1 MPLLEAAVEAV
12 ELDAFAKEIPDL
24 VFHGT
29 TAYSLFKAE
38 AKKVPVSNQSNAGG
52 VQRPS
57 FRVPFRV
64 QAGAGIAQ
72 GTGNAD
78 SMGRGTGSQWA
89 SFALAPIY
97 LFNVCEISWLAQQ
110 STDSKQKGLFAVKA
124 QEMKNSLDAAMQGIE
139 GLINAD
145 GSGMIDQIPST
156 ATIVLSGGTPAAQT
170 ASITG
175 VNVAVAFGDQQV
187 VQFYSTGGVQR
198 TGGATSATIS
208 YSDGPSNTLFFST
221 ALPSDVVVTDYIV
234 VAGATYGAGNSL
246 LGIRAWDVNS
256 NTGIIG
262 GLNRNAYPGRLSTPT
277 INLGGAALTPGVA
290 QRAEVLLGRALGPD
304 ADSIKSGIWYGPPEQ
319 AFAQS
324 NLYYNVQIT
333 NAQEVKG
340 DKTLDMAKKFT
351 ADTFGGRKYHKSWTA
366 LNNRMDLL
374 VMDNWYI
381 GELSPLELY
390 DFGGGNVVAPVPDA
404 AGGAA
409 GSYLTSHMFAYNTCF
424 NLCNA
429 APRAGLFVQN
439 AAVPTVILKIYSE
452 ISGLSG
458 LS

>member
-1 MPLLEAAVEAV
+1 MALLEAAVEAV

-29 TAYSLFKAE
+29 TAYSMFKNE
-38 AKKVPVSNQSNAGG
+38 ATKIAVSNQSNAGG

-64 QAGAGIAQ
+64 QAGAAISQ

-78 SMGRGTGSQWA
+78 SMNRGTGSQWA
-89 SFALAPIY
+89 SFALAPVY
-97 LFNVCEISWLAQQ
+97 LFNVCEISWLAQA

-139 GLINAD
+139 GLINSD

-156 ATIVLSGGTPAAQT
+156 AVIVLSGGTPASQT
-170 ASITG
+170 AQIQG
-175 VNVAVAFGDQQV
+175 VNVAVAFTDQQV
-187 VQFYSTGGVQR
+187 VQFFSTGGVQR
-198 TGGATSATIS
+198 TGGRTSATIS
-208 YSDGPSNTLFFST
+208 YSDGPSNTLYFST

-234 VAGATYGAGNSL
+234 VAGATYGAGNSI
-246 LGIRAWDVNS
+246 LGIKAWDVNS
-256 NTGIIG
+256 NTGTIG

-277 INLGGAALTPGVA
+277 INLAGAALTPGIG

-324 NLYYNVQIT
+324 NLMYNVQIA
-333 NAQEVKG
+333 NAQDIKG
-340 DKTLDMAKKFT
+340 DKTLDMGKKYFS
-351 ADTFGGRKYHKSWTA
+351 DTFCGRKYHKSWTA
-366 LNNRMDLL
+366 INNRMDLL
-374 VMDNWYI
+374 VLDNWYI

-390 DFGGGNVVAPVPDA
+390 DFGGGNVVAPVPDINGQ
-404 AGGAA
+404 AGTS
-409 GSYLTSHMFAYNTCF
+409 SYLTSHMFAYNTCF
-424 NLCNA
+424 NLANA
-429 APRAGLFVQN
+429 APRAGLYVQN
-439 AAVPTVILKIYSE
+439 AAVPTV
-452 ISGLSG
+452 
-458 LS
+458 

>member
-1 MPLLEAAVEAV
+1 
-12 ELDAFAKEIPDL
+12 
-24 VFHGT
+24 
-29 TAYSLFKAE
+29 
-38 AKKVPVSNQSNAGG
+38 
-52 VQRPS
+52 
-57 FRVPFRV
+57 
-64 QAGAGIAQ
+64 
-72 GTGNAD
+72 
-78 SMGRGTGSQWA
+78 
-89 SFALAPIY
+89 
-97 LFNVCEISWLAQQ
+97 
-110 STDSKQKGLFAVKA
+110 
-124 QEMKNSLDAAMQGIE
+124 MKNSLDAAMQGIE

-145 GSGMIDQIPST
+145 GSGMIDQIPAT
-156 ATIVLSGGTPAAQT
+156 AVIVLSGGTPAAQT
-170 ASITG
+170 ASIAG
-175 VNVAVAFGDQQV
+175 VNVAVAFTDQQV

-198 TGGATSATIS
+198 TGGRTSATIS

-221 ALPSDVVVTDYIV
+221 ALPSDVVVTDFIV

-277 INLGGAALTPGVA
+277 INLGGAALTSGIA
-290 QRAEVLLGRALGPD
+290 HRAEVLLGRALGPD

-319 AFAQS
+319 GFAQS
-324 NLYYNVQIT
+324 NLYYNVQIA

-340 DKTLDMAKKFT
+340 DKTLDMSKKFM

-366 LNNRMDLL
+366 IPNRMDLL

-390 DFGGGNVVAPVPDA
+390 DFGGGSVVAPVPDA
-404 AGGAA
+404 SQGAA

-429 APRAGLFVQN
+429 APRAALFGQN
-439 AAVPTVILKIYSE
+439 AAIPTI
-452 ISGLSG
+452 
-458 LS
+458 

>member
-29 TAYSLFKAE
+29 TAYSLFKSE
-38 AKKVPVSNQSNAGG
+38 ATKVPVSNITQAGG
-52 VQRPS
+52 TPRPS

-64 QAGAGIAQ
+64 QSGAAISQ

-78 SMGRGTGSQWA
+78 AIGRGTGSQWA
-89 SFALAPIY
+89 SFALSPVY
-97 LFNVCEISWLAQQ
+97 LFNVCEIAWLAQA

-145 GSGMIDQIPST
+145 GSGTIDQIPTT
-156 ATIVLSGGTPAAQT
+156 AV
-170 ASITG
+170 ITG
-175 VNVAVAFGDQQV
+175 AGAVNASVAGMNVAVAFTDQQLVQV
-187 VQFYSTGGVQR
+187 VPAG
-198 TGGATSATIS
+198 GGAARGTARVT
-208 YSDGPSNTLFFST
+208 YVDGPSNTLYFGD
-221 ALPSDVVVTDYIV
+221 ANYVLPTGTVATDFLVVV
-234 VAGATYGAGNSL
+234 GATYGAGNSL
-246 LGIRAWDVNS
+246 LGVRAWDVNS

-262 GLNRNAYPGRLSTPT
+262 GLNRANFPGRLSTPT
-277 INLGGAALTPGVA
+277 INLSGAAISPGLA
-290 QRAEVLLGRALGPD
+290 QRAEVLLGRSLGPD

-324 NLYYNVQIT
+324 NLMYNVQIA
-333 NAQEVKG
+333 NAQDIKG
-340 DKTLDMAKKFT
+340 DKTLDMAKKFF

-366 LNNRMDLL
+366 QPNRIDLL

-390 DFGGGNVVAPVPDA
+390 DFGGGNVVAPVPDTTSA
-404 AGGAA
+404 AGT

-429 APRAGLFVQN
+429 APRAGLYVQN
-439 AAVPTVILKIYSE
+439 AAVPTV
-452 ISGLSG
+452 
-458 LS
+458 

>member
-1 MPLLEAAVEAV
+1 MSALLEAAVEAV
-12 ELDAFAKEIPDL
+12 EIDAFAKEIPDL

-38 AKKVPVSNQSNAGG
+38 ATNIPVSNQSNAGG

-64 QAGAGIAQ
+64 QGGSSIAQ

-89 SFALAPIY
+89 SFALAPVY
-97 LFNVCEISWLAQQ
+97 LFNVCEISWLAQA
-110 STDSKQKGLFAVKA
+110 STDNKQKGLFAVKA
-124 QEMKNSLDAAMQGIE
+124 QEMKNSLDSAMQGIE

-145 GSGMIDQIPST
+145 GSGMIDQIPAT
-156 ATIVLSGGTPAAQT
+156 AVIVLSGGSPAAQT

-175 VNVAVAFGDQQV
+175 VNVAVAFTDQQV
-187 VQFYSTGGVQR
+187 VQFYSTGGVKR
-198 TGGATSATIS
+198 TGGGITSATIS

-234 VAGATYGAGNSL
+234 VSGATYGAGNSI

-256 NTGIIG
+256 NIGTIG

-277 INLGGAALTPGVA
+277 INLGGAAITPGLA

-304 ADSIKSGIWYGPPEQ
+304 ADAIKSGIWYGPPEQ

-324 NLYYNVQIT
+324 NLNYNVQIT
-333 NAQEVKG
+333 NAQDVKG
-340 DKTLDMAKKFT
+340 EKTLDMAKKYFS
-351 ADTFGGRKYHKSWTA
+351 DTFGGRKYHKSWTA

-374 VMDNWYI
+374 VLDNWYI

-404 AGGAA
+404 AAGAN
-409 GSYLTSHMFAYNTCF
+409 GSYLTSHR
-424 NLCNA
+424 L
-429 APRAGLFVQN
+429 
-439 AAVPTVILKIYSE
+439 
-452 ISGLSG
+452 
-458 LS
+458 

>member
-1 MPLLEAAVEAV
+1 MALLEAAVEAV

-156 ATIVLSGGTPAAQT
+156 AVIVLSGGTPASQT

-198 TGGATSATIS
+198 TGVVSSATIS

-221 ALPSDVVVTDYIV
+221 RLPSDVVVTDYIV

-277 INLGGAALTPGVA
+277 INLNGAALTPGIA

-324 NLYYNVQIT
+324 NLMYNVQIA
-333 NAQEVKG
+333 NAQEIKG

-404 AGGAA
+404 SQGAN
-409 GSYLTSHMFAYNTCF
+409 GSYLTSH
-424 NLCNA
+424 
-429 APRAGLFVQN
+429 RQ
-439 AAVPTVILKIYSE
+439 
-452 ISGLSG
+452 
-458 LS
+458 

>member
-1 MPLLEAAVEAV
+1 MALLEAAVEAV

-29 TAYSLFKAE
+29 SAYSMFKAE
-38 AKKVPVSNQSNAGG
+38 ATKIPVSNQSNAGG

-64 QAGAGIAQ
+64 QAGSGISQ

-78 SMGRGTGSQWA
+78 SMNRGTGSQWA
-89 SFALAPIY
+89 SFALAPVY
-97 LFNVCEISWLAQQ
+97 LFNVCEISWLAQA

-139 GLINAD
+139 GLINSD

-156 ATIVLSGGTPAAQT
+156 ATVVLSGGSPASQT

-187 VQFYSTGGVQR
+187 VQFFSTGGVQR
-198 TGGATSATIS
+198 TGGRTSATIS
-208 YSDGPSNTLFFST
+208 YSDGPSNTLYFST
-221 ALPSDVVVTDYIV
+221 PLPSDVVTTDFIV
-234 VAGATYGAGNSL
+234 VAGATYGAGNSI
-246 LGIRAWDVNS
+246 LGIKAWDVNS
-256 NTGIIG
+256 NTGTIG

-277 INLGGAALTPGVA
+277 INLAGAALTPGIA

-324 NLYYNVQIT
+324 NLQYNVQIVNT
-333 NAQEVKG
+333 QDLKG
-340 DKTLDMAKKFT
+340 EKTLDMAKKYFS
-351 ADTFGGRKYHKSWTA
+351 DTFGNRKYHKSWTA
-366 LNNRMDLL
+366 INNRMDLL
-374 VMDNWYI
+374 VLDNWYI

-390 DFGGGNVVAPVPDA
+390 DFGGGNVVAPVPDISSTTGTA
-404 AGGAA
+404 
-409 GSYLTSHMFAYNTCF
+409 SYLTSHMFAYNTCF

-429 APRAGLFVQN
+429 APRSGLYVQN
-439 AAVPTVILKIYSE
+439 AAVPTV
-452 ISGLSG
+452 
-458 LS
+458 

>member
-1 MPLLEAAVEAV
+1 MALLEAAVEAV

-110 STDSKQKGLFAVKA
+110 STDTKQKGLFAVKA

-277 INLGGAALTPGVA
+277 INLNGAALTPGVA

-439 AAVPTVILKIYSE
+439 AAVPTV
-452 ISGLSG
+452 
-458 LS
+458 

>member
-1 MPLLEAAVEAV
+1 MALLEAAVEAV
-12 ELDAFAKEIPDL
+12 EIDAFAKEIPDL

-29 TAYSLFKAE
+29 TAYSLFQAE
-38 AKKVPVSNQSNAGG
+38 ATKIPVSNQTNAGG
-52 VQRPS
+52 TQRAS

-64 QAGAGIAQ
+64 QSGSGIAQ

-78 SMGRGTGSQWA
+78 SMGRGSGSQWA

-97 LFNVCEISWLAQQ
+97 LFNVCEISWLAQA

-145 GSGMIDQIPST
+145 GSGMIDQIPTT
-156 ATIVLSGGTPAAQT
+156 AVIVLSGGSPAAQT

-175 VNVAVAFGDQQV
+175 MNIAVAFSDQQV
-187 VQFYSTGGVQR
+187 VQFYSTGGVKR
-198 TGGATSATIS
+198 TGGVTSATIS
-208 YSDGPSNTLFFST
+208 YVDGPSNTLYFST
-221 ALPSDVVVTDYIV
+221 NIPSDVVVTDYVV

-246 LGIRAWDVNS
+246 LGIKAWDVNS
-256 NTGIIG
+256 NTGTIG
-262 GLNRNAYPGRLSTPT
+262 GLNRANYPGRLSTPT
-277 INLGGAALTPGVA
+277 INLAGAALTPGVVN
-290 QRAEVLLGRALGPD
+290 RAEVLLGRALGPD
-304 ADSIKSGIWYGPPEQ
+304 ADSIKSGVWYGPPEQ

-324 NLYYNVQIT
+324 NLMYNVQIA
-333 NAQEVKG
+333 NAQDIKG
-340 DKTLDMAKKFT
+340 DKTLDMAKKYFS
-351 ADTFGGRKYHKSWTA
+351 DTFGGRKYHKSWTA
-366 LNNRMDLL
+366 TPNRLDLL
-374 VMDNWYI
+374 VLDNWYL

-429 APRAGLFVQN
+429 APRAGLFIQN
-439 AAVPTVILKIYSE
+439 AAVPTI
-452 ISGLSG
+452 
-458 LS
+458 